1 MTLTKVSIFIG
12 LALSVSITSANA
24 GIFDSIKD
32 KLENKSKKEVKKEV
46 KKTKKSKAGSAS
58 TAASPSLAGGPDKS
72 LTSMTSCTNFKP
84 ENITIGNSGSYTFQK
99 GFSKEKRD
107 GLINRKAGTLS
118 NGCILPSLQSRQIAY
133 MEVDTKKYE
142 ALGNSNDWSMQCVK
156 SANPGAGA
164 VGDTEGKTEY
174 PYKVNVLAGKD
185 MLLFCGNSEGIE
197 ECSEGSNSNRSGK
210 WKKKLQSK
218 GKTMLSVLANTSTLA
233 PKQGEK
239 LYCQYYNQTSG
250 KSLFA
255 FEYLRLTK

>member
-1 MTLTKVSIFIG
+1 
-12 LALSVSITSANA
+12 
-24 GIFDSIKD
+24 
-32 KLENKSKKEVKKEV
+32 
-46 KKTKKSKAGSAS
+46 
-58 TAASPSLAGGPDKS
+58 
-72 LTSMTSCTNFKP
+72 
-84 ENITIGNSGSYTFQK
+84 
-99 GFSKEKRD
+99 
-107 GLINRKAGTLS
+107 
-118 NGCILPSLQSRQIAY
+118 

-174 PYKVNVLAGKD
+174 SYSVDYITGKS

-197 ECSEGSNSNRSGK
+197 ECAEGSNSARSGK
-210 WKKKLQSK
+210 WKKKLTNK
-218 GKTMLSVLANTSTLA
+218 GKTMLSIHANTSTLA

-255 FEYLRLTK
+255 FEYLRLNK